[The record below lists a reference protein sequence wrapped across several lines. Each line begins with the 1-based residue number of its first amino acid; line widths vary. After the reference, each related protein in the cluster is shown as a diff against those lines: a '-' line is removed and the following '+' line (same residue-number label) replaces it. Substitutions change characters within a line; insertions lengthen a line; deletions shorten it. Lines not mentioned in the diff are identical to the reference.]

1 MSSTKI
7 NCIIHWIDFYPVD
20 SPIHRLNNWGQNDIY
35 KCYTDDFIDQAT
47 VVQKVDST
55 IHRMNHYPVDTY

>member
-35 KCYTDDFIDQAT
+35 KCHTDDFIDQAT
-47 VVQKVDST
+47 VV
-55 IHRMNHYPVDTY
+55 